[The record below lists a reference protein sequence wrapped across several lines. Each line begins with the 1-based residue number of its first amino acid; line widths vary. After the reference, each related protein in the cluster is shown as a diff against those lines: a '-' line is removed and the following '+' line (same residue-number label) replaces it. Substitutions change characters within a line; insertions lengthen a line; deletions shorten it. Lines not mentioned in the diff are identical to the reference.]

1 MPAEILLQNGRVYDP
16 LNSIDGEIMDICIS
30 DGKVTES
37 VGERARSIDLKGFV
51 VMPGGV
57 DLHSHIVGSKLGF
70 GRAMCPEDHRDD
82 VVPRTSKT
90 RGGVG
95 HTMPT
100 SHVTG
105 YRYSFMGYT
114 TVIEPALPAL
124 KALSAWEEL
133 EDIPNLDMGMLPM
146 FCNSMITFHY
156 VREGDISGLAA
167 YIAWT
172 LRSVGGLGV
181 KAVNPGGNYAWAH
194 GEDINDIDVEVP
206 HWGITPRQI
215 TVGLCRAVE
224 SLGLPHPLHLH
235 PVNLGRV
242 GNIETTLRHLES
254 LEGIKGHDGR
264 SSVAHLTHMSFESYD
279 SVDENSDDWKDLS
292 SGGFRLAEYYNRNHH
307 FSVDLGQITFGNATT
322 MTADGPFEFYLH
334 GLTKRKWTHLTMD
347 VELPGGAGVV
357 PYVYRENSPGNS
369 IQWAIPLEFALSI
382 RDPWRCAL
390 STDHP
395 NAGPFTKYP
404 LVLSW
409 LMSHKQRQKWL
420 KKVHPL
426 ASERS
431 NLPDIDREWTLQE
444 VAIATR
450 AAPAK
455 ILGIH
460 ETKGHLGHG
469 ADADVAVYAIDPT
482 QSRISDY
489 PDRIVRAFSEAYL
502 TLQRGVVVSKRGRIR
517 ATPHGKVWSVSP
529 SLSEQLWERINREL
543 EDMMG
548 RWFAHSF
555 HNYPVPERY
564 RRHLE
569 HSIAVDAT
577 ELNP

>member
-1 MPAEILLQNGRVYDP
+1 MPEDLLLQNGRVYDP
-16 LNSIDGEIMDICIS
+16 LNGVDGEIMDICVS
-30 DGKVTES
+30 DGEISES
-37 VGERARSIDLKGFV
+37 VSPGAKRIDLKGYV

-82 VVPRTSKT
+82 PVLRTSKT

-100 SHVTG
+100 SYVTG
-105 YRYSFMGYT
+105 YRYSAMGYT

-133 EDIPNLDMGMLPM
+133 EDVPNLDTGMLPM

-156 VREGDISGLAA
+156 VREGDIAGLAA

-194 GEDINDIDVEVP
+194 GEDIHDLDIAVP
-206 HWGITPRQI
+206 HWGITPREI
-215 TVGLCRAVE
+215 TSGLCRAVE
-224 SLGLPHPLHLH
+224 LLGLPHPLHLH

-242 GNIETTLRHLES
+242 GNIETTLQHLES
-254 LEGIKGHDGR
+254 LERIKGHNGR
-264 SSVAHLTHMSFESYD
+264 SCVAHLTHVSFESYD
-279 SVDENSDDWKDLS
+279 TVDENSDDWSDLS
-292 SGGFRLAEYYNRNHH
+292 SGGLRLADYYNTNDH
-307 FSVDLGQITFGNATT
+307 FSVDLGQITFGDATT
-322 MTADGPFEFYLH
+322 MTADGPFEYYLY
-334 GLTKRKWTHLTMD
+334 GLTKKKWTHIALD

-357 PYVYRENSPGNS
+357 PYVYREDSPGNS

-382 RDPWRCAL
+382 KDPWRCAL

-404 LVLSW
+404 LVISW
-409 LMSHKQRQKWL
+409 LMSQKQRKKWL
-420 KKVHPL
+420 ARVHPL

-431 NLPDIDREWTLQE
+431 TLPDIEREWTLQE

-455 ILGIH
+455 ILGIQ
-460 ETKGHLGHG
+460 EAKGHLGPG
-469 ADADVAVYAIDPT
+469 ADADIAVYQLEPMK
-482 QSRISDY
+482 SRIADS
-489 PDRIVRAFSEAYL
+489 PDKLVRAFSRAYL
-502 TLQRGVVVSKRGRIR
+502 TLQRGVVVSKKGRIR

-529 SLSEQLWERINREL
+529 SLSEQLWQRINGEL
-543 EDMMG
+543 EEMMG
-548 RWFAHSF
+548 KWFAHSF

-564 RRHLE
+564 RSHIE
-569 HSIAVDAT
+569 HKVMIDAT
-577 ELNP
+577 RLDS